1 MAWNAA
7 VIAGTQ
13 AVVFEPRERARFAVL
28 WLHGSD
34 EALPDAN
41 GPLTELLE
49 KHKLA
54 CVAPAGGQ
62 SWWLE
67 MPGVV
72 PWMLEHWTGIAIAGI
87 EMGGQGAIR
96 LALRNP
102 TLFRVAAGLGSAID
116 FHELHGRGTAID
128 ELFPS
133 KERARQ
139 ATAPLHLN
147 PAEWPPHL
155 WFACDPED
163 QWYRGNDRL
172 MEKLRAYGVS
182 HTADLDSSGS
192 DYFQAMLPPM
202 IDFLADGL
210 ERESRRLM

>member
-1 MAWNAA
+1 MGWN
-7 VIAGTQ
+7 VMEIAGTRA
-13 AVVFEPRERARFAVL
+13 AVLEPAGSRFAVL
-28 WLHGSD
+28 WLHGTD
-34 EALPDAN
+34 EMLPDSN
-41 GPLTELLE
+41 PVLTRLLE

-67 MPGVV
+67 MPAAV
-72 PWMLEHWTGIAIAGI
+72 PWMRERWTRIAVAGI

-96 LALRNP
+96 LALQNP

-128 ELFPS
+128 ELFPT

-139 ATAPLHLN
+139 ATATLHLN

-172 MEKLRAYGVS
+172 HEKLRAYGVP

-192 DYFQAMLPPM
+192 DYFEAMLAPM
-202 IDFLADGL
+202 LAFLADGL